1 MIRRFRLRR
10 EAEEVKVL
18 DMEVS
23 DVVDMA
29 VDALEKYGVMEM
41 DYPEG
46 EEPEEN
52 EAICVDEDGNQAL
65 VSVMDGKLMLDLDE
79 EDEIV
84 IDLDQVMDD
93 AKSELEADLEEKFNK
108 NTAEEARRRFE
119 LRRLREKCKRTRKE
133 GKRMRKEGKRIRKN
147 FR

>member
-1 MIRRFRLRR
+1 MTRRFRLRR

-23 DVVDMA
+23 DVIDMA

-65 VSVMDGKLMLDLDE
+65 VSVMDGKLMIDLDE

-93 AKSELEADLEEKFNK
+93 VKSELEADLEEKFNK
-108 NTAEEARRRFE
+108 NTAEEARRRLE
-119 LRRLREKCKRTRKE
+119 LRRLRERKSRNE
-133 GKRMRKEGKRIRKN
+133 RMRKEGKRIKRN

>member
-1 MIRRFRLRR
+1 MVRRFRLRR

-23 DVVDMA
+23 DVIDMA

-65 VSVMDGKLMLDLDE
+65 VSVMDGKLMIDLDE

-93 AKSELEADLEEKFNK
+93 VKSELEADLEEKFNK
-108 NTAEEARRRFE
+108 NTAEEARRRLE
-119 LRRLREKCKRTRKE
+119 LRRLRERKSRNE
-133 GKRMRKEGKRIRKN
+133 RMRKEGKRIKRN

>member
-1 MIRRFRLRR
+1 MVRRFRLRR

-23 DVVDMA
+23 DVIDMA

-65 VSVMDGKLMLDLDE
+65 VSVMDGKLMIDLDE

-93 AKSELEADLEEKFNK
+93 VKSELEADLEEKFNK
-108 NTAEEARRRFE
+108 NTAEEARRRLE
-119 LRRLREKCKRTRKE
+119 LRRLRERKSHIE
-133 GKRMRKEGKRIRKN
+133 RVRKEGKRIKRN

>member
-1 MIRRFRLRR
+1 MTRRFRLRR

-23 DVVDMA
+23 DVIDMA
-29 VDALEKYGVMEM
+29 VDAIEKYGVMEM

-65 VSVMDGKLMLDLDE
+65 VSVMDGKLMIDLDE

-93 AKSELEADLEEKFNK
+93 VKSELEADLEEKFNK

-119 LRRLREKCKRTRKE
+119 LRRLRERKSRNE
-133 GKRMRKEGKRIRKN
+133 RMRKEGKRIKRN

>member
-1 MIRRFRLRR
+1 MVRRFRLRR

-23 DVVDMA
+23 DVIDMA

-65 VSVMDGKLMLDLDE
+65 VSVMDGKLMIDLDE
-79 EDEIV
+79 
-84 IDLDQVMDD
+84 VMDD
-93 AKSELEADLEEKFNK
+93 VKADLEADLEEKLNK
-108 NTAEEARRRFE
+108 NTAEEARRRLE
-119 LRRLREKCKRTRKE
+119 LRRLRERKSRNE
-133 GKRMRKEGKRIRKN
+133 RMRKEGKRIKRN

>member
-23 DVVDMA
+23 DVIDMA

-65 VSVMDGKLMLDLDE
+65 VSVMDGKLTIDLDE

-93 AKSELEADLEEKFNK
+93 VKSELEADLEEKFNK

-119 LRRLREKCKRTRKE
+119 LRRLRERKSHIE
-133 GKRMRKEGKRIRKN
+133 RMRKEGKRTRKN

>member
-23 DVVDMA
+23 DVIDMA

-65 VSVMDGKLMLDLDE
+65 VSVMDGKLMIDLDE

-93 AKSELEADLEEKFNK
+93 VKSELEADLEEKFNK

-119 LRRLREKCKRTRKE
+119 LRRLRERKSRNE
-133 GKRMRKEGKRIRKN
+133 RMRKEGKRIKRN

>member
-23 DVVDMA
+23 DVIDMA
-29 VDALEKYGVMEM
+29 VDAIEKYGVMEM

-65 VSVMDGKLMLDLDE
+65 VSVMDGKLMIDLDE

-93 AKSELEADLEEKFNK
+93 VKSELEADLEEKFNK
-108 NTAEEARRRFE
+108 NTAEEARRRLE
-119 LRRLREKCKRTRKE
+119 LRRLRERKSRNE
-133 GKRMRKEGKRIRKN
+133 RMRKEGKRIKRN

>member
-23 DVVDMA
+23 DVIDMA

-65 VSVMDGKLMLDLDE
+65 VSVMDGKLMIDLDE

-93 AKSELEADLEEKFNK
+93 VKSELEADLEEKFNK
-108 NTAEEARRRFE
+108 NTAEEARRRLE
-119 LRRLREKCKRTRKE
+119 LRRLRERKSRNE
-133 GKRMRKEGKRIRKN
+133 RMRKEGKRIRRN

>member
-1 MIRRFRLRR
+1 MVRRFRLRR

-23 DVVDMA
+23 DVIDMA

-93 AKSELEADLEEKFNK
+93 VKSELEADLEEKFNK

-119 LRRLREKCKRTRKE
+119 LRRLRERKSHIE
-133 GKRMRKEGKRIRKN
+133 RMRKEGKRIRRN

>member
-1 MIRRFRLRR
+1 MARRFRLRR

-23 DVVDMA
+23 DVIDMA

-65 VSVMDGKLMLDLDE
+65 VSVMDGKLMIDLDE

-93 AKSELEADLEEKFNK
+93 VKSELEADLEEKFNK
-108 NTAEEARRRFE
+108 NTAEEARRRLE
-119 LRRLREKCKRTRKE
+119 LRRLRERKSHIE
-133 GKRMRKEGKRIRKN
+133 RVRKEGKRIRRN

>member
-23 DVVDMA
+23 DVIDMA

-65 VSVMDGKLMLDLDE
+65 VSVMDGKLMIDLDE

-93 AKSELEADLEEKFNK
+93 VKSELEADLEEKFNK
-108 NTAEEARRRFE
+108 NTAEEACRRLE
-119 LRRLREKCKRTRKE
+119 LRRLKERKSHIE
-133 GKRMRKEGKRIRKN
+133 RMRKEGKRIRKN

>member
-23 DVVDMA
+23 DVIDMA

-46 EEPEEN
+46 EDPEEN

-65 VSVMDGKLMLDLDE
+65 VSVMDGKLMIDLDE

-93 AKSELEADLEEKFNK
+93 VKSELEADLEEKFNK

-119 LRRLREKCKRTRKE
+119 LRRLRERKSRNE
-133 GKRMRKEGKRIRKN
+133 RMRKEGKRIKRN

>member
-23 DVVDMA
+23 DVIDMA
-29 VDALEKYGVMEM
+29 VDALEKYGVMEL

-65 VSVMDGKLMLDLDE
+65 VSVMDGKLMIDLDE

-93 AKSELEADLEEKFNK
+93 VKSELEADLEEKFNK
-108 NTAEEARRRFE
+108 NTAEEARRRLE
-119 LRRLREKCKRTRKE
+119 LRRLRERKSRNE
-133 GKRMRKEGKRIRKN
+133 RMRKEGKRIRRN